1 MPSGL
6 EKKKLLLER
15 GASVEEVSAWEQ
27 ATRDKLAAAGA
38 GAAEIDTYF
47 GAGPAEVGAIDRLHP
62 AASLRPGPEV
72 EAAAPADGPRRPKT
86 IVEAWT
92 AGQQTSLTGLAT
104 RGRGPDIALG
114 DKEPLYLS
122 IASAFGTL
130 AGDLPVVLPSF
141 MAAFPLGAKIGG
153 VTGGVSSKANPIAT
167 AAGATFGGLAAG
179 GFVSGFVAEDLR
191 ASMLEF
197 YEENKGRNVGRR
209 EFVVG
214 VAAKALT
221 QEILARA
228 NKEGAINAAGAI
240 VGGPVAGKLAAANPF
255 VRGVAVGSAEM
266 AGSVAFASALEGEL
280 PDANEFGTMAAVAV
294 VGGGLAG
301 GIESAAPRVKA
312 DEDVRKQ
319 VERRLKKTYKGSGK
333 KPAEVV
339 REAEPDPAARERLIT
354 GEGLAEP
361 DTVYTEVPPQDAS
374 PAEKPAAPPTPPPPP
389 PPVYDRAADE
399 AKVRADFPIEKKN
412 TLWKD
417 TRGGGERYHGARGDI
432 EGLFEGGGYSPVN
445 FYGQGFYVTDAV
457 DVAAGYVRGNKLGAI
472 YRVKEQSS
480 VNALDME
487 QPIPE
492 WLLLG
497 LENYDIIA
505 GAVEDASP
513 KNVRELFDSI
523 REFGTSEGLSA
534 DDIQE
539 NFDLLQTR
547 ILENGFNAMD
557 HRGGLRTG
565 AEAHAVRIYLQP
577 ETSVSIEKVLV
588 DDFRFEKSNFDLR
601 QEQSDSAQAEHANKY
616 GGEEVSDPTSG
627 FGEEERLRIHEENVD
642 PAYVKEGKTAWSQY
656 SRALRGKRPAQGP
669 APESTDLVVFD
680 GAGGGKKPPPPPEGA
695 DAADG
700 PATQADL
707 DAILGKTGRDPKKR
721 QVKDIDDL
729 RFEVIDDLQFVKSFA
744 SSAYEAAY
752 GKKLAMERN
761 PGELMALARG
771 ADAIAQQHITRGFFS
786 RDAGQKVAPSLKD
799 VFKVFKTGAQREA
812 ASAYFIAKRVL
823 EKEAQGFATGFDLD
837 AARRI
842 VNSAEK
848 RPDVV
853 SSRDTK
859 RAFDKAGVEWVRDAG
874 VISAKSADTILA
886 QNEDF
891 IPFFALGKDQSAEF
905 AKRGFQVRQ
914 PFKKFTGGDIK
925 LVDPVEA
932 LVKNHFY
939 MVRMAENNRARLRVA
954 AFNNA
959 LPKAFRIMDRMTPVP
974 KAKKSKPMDAEFTDI
989 GDPIVRDLFDEIP
1002 DGSPKDPGVKRL
1014 QDWTEAG
1021 QKDLNDKFEAAQH
1034 DPERALVVS
1043 NEDGSASVITI
1054 DDLAKNTPDIRRF
1067 MEDNGLE
1074 AGDVTWLHVAGELDR
1089 RFQKT
1094 GDIVVFED
1102 GRPIVYRARDPR
1114 LAKSFEHLT
1123 RGELNF
1129 VTKVLAIP
1137 ARVVRTTIT
1146 TFPTFIKDALIR
1158 DTVDAALIN
1167 KFKWTPVIDTVDGV
1181 MQTLMKSA
1189 DFERYVANGGAGA
1202 ALADIDADLRA
1213 LSVTRFGVQD
1223 SPITKARNAVAS
1235 GFRAMYSIGATADQF
1250 NRAAAAKKAFAAGK
1264 SGETGALRGRKVSLD
1279 FSQAGASMY
1288 SWNQIV
1294 AFLGPTINGID
1305 RAVLAARSPAHL
1317 AVVGM
1322 TYLTLPSIMLWAA
1335 NADQEWYKGLTASE
1349 KARNWYFRIGGSEN
1363 NPVLARVPKPHAW
1376 AALFSTAPEYILDNL
1391 HKKRNPNLAKDM
1403 LSAFEREWI
1412 PQLGELSAVT
1422 PFTEVAA
1429 NHSGFLDRP
1438 IVSKRLEENVLP
1450 QFRYTPYTSET
1461 AKAAARL
1468 MPDFV
1473 PERFRTPIAIDHL
1486 IGAFTNTQ
1494 GRSILSIAEGILGS
1508 AGIIEKTPT
1517 SRSQLAN
1524 SAVIRSF
1531 LEEGPRFRA
1540 TLDEFYQRVD
1550 RANQVNGTYKEL
1562 IRQGD
1567 IAEAQKLVDK
1577 YGAQMVKAQQVEVA
1591 VGSIFTMV
1599 RMVEFNKTM
1608 SPEEKQQLVNQ
1619 YMSFATSVADTFNQQ
1634 MRAIEEA
1641 PKEKK

>member
-1 MPSGL
+1 MPNGL
-6 EKKKLLLER
+6 EKKQLLLER
-15 GASVEEVSAWEQ
+15 GVPVEDIDAWEQ
-27 ATRDKLAAAGA
+27 STRSKLSAAGIE
-38 GAAEIDTYF
+38 AADIDTYF
-47 GAGPAEVGAIDRLHP
+47 GVGPAEVGAIDRIHP
-62 AASLRPGPEV
+62 AASLRPGPEASA
-72 EAAAPADGPRRPKT
+72 EATADGPRRPKT

-104 RGRGPDIALG
+104 RGRGPDIALS
-114 DKEPLYLS
+114 DKEPLYFS

-141 MAAFPLGAKIGG
+141 LAAFPFGAKIGG
-153 VTGGVSSKANPIAT
+153 VAGGVSTKGSPIGT

-255 VRGVAVGSAEM
+255 VRGVAVGTSEM

-294 VGGGLAG
+294 IGGGLAG
-301 GIESAAPRVKA
+301 SLESAAPRVKA

-319 VERRLKKTYKGSGK
+319 VERRLKKTYKSSGK

-339 REAEPDPAARERLIT
+339 REAEPDPVARERLIT
-354 GEGLAEP
+354 GEGLTEP
-361 DTVYTEVPPQDAS
+361 DTVYTDVPPQDA
-374 PAEKPAAPPTPPPPP
+374 PA
-389 PPVYDRAADE
+389 
-399 AKVRADFPIEKKN
+399 
-412 TLWKD
+412 
-417 TRGGGERYHGARGDI
+417 
-432 EGLFEGGGYSPVN
+432 
-445 FYGQGFYVTDAV
+445 
-457 DVAAGYVRGNKLGAI
+457 
-472 YRVKEQSS
+472 
-480 VNALDME
+480 
-487 QPIPE
+487 
-492 WLLLG
+492 
-497 LENYDIIA
+497 
-505 GAVEDASP
+505 
-513 KNVRELFDSI
+513 
-523 REFGTSEGLSA
+523 
-534 DDIQE
+534 
-539 NFDLLQTR
+539 
-547 ILENGFNAMD
+547 
-557 HRGGLRTG
+557 
-565 AEAHAVRIYLQP
+565 
-577 ETSVSIEKVLV
+577 
-588 DDFRFEKSNFDLR
+588 
-601 QEQSDSAQAEHANKY
+601 
-616 GGEEVSDPTSG
+616 G

-642 PAYVKEGKTAWSQY
+642 PEYVKEGKTAWSQY

-729 RFEVIDDLQFVKSFA
+729 RFEVVDDLQFVKSFA

-752 GKKLAMERN
+752 GKKLPMERN

-771 ADAIAQQHITRGFFS
+771 ADAIAQQHVTRGFFS
-786 RDAGQKVAPSLKD
+786 RDTGQKVAPSLKD
-799 VFKVFKTGAQREA
+799 VFKIFKTGAQREA
-812 ASAYFIAKRVL
+812 ASAFFIAKRVL

-974 KAKKSKPMDAEFTDI
+974 KAKKSKPIDAEFTDI
-989 GDPIVRDLFDEIP
+989 GDPIVRDLFDELP
-1002 DGSPKDPGVKRL
+1002 DGTMKDPGVKRL

-1167 KFKWTPVIDTVDGV
+1167 KFKWAPITDTIDGV

-1322 TYLTLPSIMLWAA
+1322 TYLALPSIMLWAA

-1349 KARNWYFRIGGSEN
+1349 KARNWYFRIGGSED

-1376 AALFSTAPEYILDNL
+1376 AALFSTTPEYILDDM

-1403 LSAFEREWI
+1403 LAAWEREWI